1 MRYDGESDYR
11 HGSPESLGVL
21 ITNLGTPDAP
31 TVGALRR
38 YLKEFLWDPRVVE
51 IPRPLWWLILN
62 GLVLTR
68 RPKRSAP
75 LYRKIWTPDGSP
87 LLVIGRRQAQGLA
100 GRLAGRMTGPVHVEL
115 AMRYGQ
121 PSIESG
127 LKRLRDAGA
136 RRMLV
141 LPLYPQYSAS
151 TGGSTLDAVSRVL
164 RRWRWVPHLRFVGDY
179 HQDAGY
185 LDALARSVR
194 TYWEAHGRGDKLLM
208 SFHGVPKRYL
218 LSGDPYHCQCQAT
231 GRLLAERLGLGEGE
245 WIVTFQSRFG
255 RAEWLK
261 PYTIETV
268 AQLGRAGLGRLDVI
282 CPGFSADCLE
292 TLEEIAEDN
301 RETFEEAGGGEFHY
315 IPALND
321 NPDHLDALADL
332 VMANVQGW
340 PEADP
345 GYDAGEREQA
355 AQASRARALAMGAR
369 D

>member
-11 HGSPESLGVL
+11 HGSPECLGVL

-31 TVGALRR
+31 TYGALRR
-38 YLKEFLWDPRVVE
+38 YLGEFLWDPRVVE
-51 IPRPLWWLILN
+51 LPRPLWWLILN
-62 GLVLTR
+62 GIVLLR
-68 RPKRSAP
+68 RPRRSAP
-75 LYRKIWTPDGSP
+75 LYREIWTDEGSP
-87 LLVIGRRQAQGLA
+87 LLAIGRRQAQGLA
-100 GRLAGRMTGPVHVEL
+100 SLLAERLPGPVRVEL
-115 AMRYGQ
+115 AMRYGR

-127 LKRLRDAGA
+127 LRRLRDAGA
-136 RRMLV
+136 RRILV

-151 TGGSTLDAVSRVL
+151 TGGSTFDAVSAVL
-164 RRWRWVPHLRFVGDY
+164 RRWRWVPHLRFVSDY
-179 HQDAGY
+179 HDDSGY
-185 LDALARSVR
+185 LDALAGSVK
-194 TYWEAHGRGDKLLM
+194 TYWETHGRGEKLLM

-218 LSGDPYHCQCQAT
+218 LAGDPYHCQCQAT
-231 GRLLAERLGLGEGE
+231 GRMLAERLGLAPGE

-268 AQLGRAGLGRLDVI
+268 AQLGRERLGRLDVI

-321 NPDHLDALADL
+321 VPEHLAALAEL
-332 VMANVQGW
+332 VEQHVRGW
-340 PEADP
+340 PEAEPD
-345 GYDAGEREQA
+345 YDARARAAAAEQSRE
-355 AQASRARALAMGAR
+355 RALAMGAR